1 LKGSKINQFEERKG
15 KTLEFHNATRIRAME
30 GTIFSSM
37 ECGKRLSSRCSPK
50 STLCSYCSRGFHN
63 PTSSL
68 SWVSTILIFSFYYFR
83 SILCFSLMIFVFD
96 FVVRV
101 LKRTKPNTI
110 VLTGLSG
117 SGKTVLFYQVIML
130 FDLMLNLNS
139 FWFSCWIR
147 KIFPIKQSER
157 DRIQHWHWCKSTL
170 IVIWINGSDWM

>member
-1 LKGSKINQFEERKG
+1 
-15 KTLEFHNATRIRAME
+15 
-30 GTIFSSM
+30 M

-50 STLCSYCSRGFHN
+50 STLCSCCYRGFHN

-68 SWVSTILIFSFYYFR
+68 SWVSTILFFSFYSFR
-83 SILCFSLMIFVFD
+83 SILCFSLLIFVFD

-101 LKRTKPNTI
+101 LKRTKSNTI

-130 FDLMLNLNS
+130 NYAFWFDVKPKF

-147 KIFPIKQSER
+147 EILPIKQSER
-157 DRIQHWHWCKSTL
+157 HRTQYWFWYRSTL
-170 IVIWINGSDWM
+170 IISWINGSDWMWFNVLTCDTDTFWTLDMPLIWSII